1 MRRFFVAPE
10 AVQDD
15 MVQFDAELARHMG
28 KVLRLNVGEQVTV
41 STGDGMA
48 YLVELTAFM
57 KDAVTGRIVERIENL
72 QETAIEVVLYQPDPR
87 AYPGRRAG
95 SEGKERLLHRGHH
108 RGRHRQ
114 RQAPGHRIL
123 P

>member
-41 STGDGMA
+41 STGDGTA
-48 YLVELTAFM
+48 YLVELTEFM
-57 KDAVTGRIVERIENL
+57 KDAVKVAL
-72 QETAIEVVLYQPDPR
+72 
-87 AYPGRRAG
+87 
-95 SEGKERLLHRGHH
+95 
-108 RGRHRQ
+108 
-114 RQAPGHRIL
+114 
-123 P
+123 

>member
-41 STGDGMA
+41 STGDGTA
-48 YLVELTAFM
+48 YWL
-57 KDAVTGRIVERIENL
+57 
-72 QETAIEVVLYQPDPR
+72 
-87 AYPGRRAG
+87 
-95 SEGKERLLHRGHH
+95 S
-108 RGRHRQ
+108 
-114 RQAPGHRIL
+114 
-123 P
+123 